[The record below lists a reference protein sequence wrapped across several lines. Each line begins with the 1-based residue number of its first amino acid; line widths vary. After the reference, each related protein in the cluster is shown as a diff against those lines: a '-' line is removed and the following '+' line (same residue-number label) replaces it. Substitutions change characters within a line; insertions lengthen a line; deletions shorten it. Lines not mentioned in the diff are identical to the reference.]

1 MDYTRSHAILLGSWV
16 YDDVELTDVPAAR
29 NSFERMAA
37 LLRSP
42 ACGWPEKSMTL
53 LPDPTEVGDLPDK
66 LVRRFESVEDVAL
79 FYFVGHG
86 MVSDD
91 EELCLCV
98 RPTVARRRRTT
109 SLLYGNVRHALMQSH
124 ASVKVVIIDC
134 CYSGLAT
141 TGPMSLAPETADL
154 EQLTRVHGAVTI
166 AASTPFTRAWAQEPG
181 AGVAWPQTYFTKF
194 FADVVETGIPR
205 KAARLSLNE
214 IFLKVQDRLDE
225 AHKST
230 PTMRNSD
237 TAANLE
243 FAANL
248 APPERQRDLE
258 REVADLQ
265 SRYDE
270 LREELRRL
278 RERAP
283 VAPPPAAVPSP
294 TTEPPAN
301 SPPRGGEAREI
312 AYEMRTTEDRLREA
326 VERARGRDGPP
337 AVPRTRSAIADRAR
351 VPVPVRGPGRSL
363 GNGPRFWLLRR
374 VPAAAVVLAILFGF
388 VTPFIESIDIYRAAG
403 ADIALRDISGA
414 GLVYAGTAH
423 LRTGNSLLLG
433 KAGGQLNPGNTV
445 DIVVDSDYDTYSG
458 APTVGVPQ
466 MVLLGQAATLDKPL
480 AEIRSSAVRETCEAA
495 FQGTGNGLSEFAVDR
510 STSVTA
516 CMRTSQG
523 QLALLGITAGD
534 RSSPVKVCD
543 VVYRVYPG

>member
-166 AASTPFTRAWAQEPG
+166 AASTPFTRAWAQEPA

-248 APPERQRDLE
+248 APLERQRDL
-258 REVADLQ
+258 
-265 SRYDE
+265 
-270 LREELRRL
+270 
-278 RERAP
+278 
-283 VAPPPAAVPSP
+283 
-294 TTEPPAN
+294 
-301 SPPRGGEAREI
+301 
-312 AYEMRTTEDRLREA
+312 
-326 VERARGRDGPP
+326 
-337 AVPRTRSAIADRAR
+337 
-351 VPVPVRGPGRSL
+351 
-363 GNGPRFWLLRR
+363 
-374 VPAAAVVLAILFGF
+374 VLAILFGF